1 MLQKRCMEARDLS
14 RVRLHWAQD
23 AILESEERGEDK
35 VTEKSVIA
43 AALETVLEKV
53 AQNEDDIEDVIA
65 GVFNKHF
72 LPSAVNAIR
81 GKKKE

>member
-1 MLQKRCMEARDLS
+1 MID
-14 RVRLHWAQD
+14 WAQD

-35 VTEKSVIA
+35 VSEKSVIA

-72 LPSAVNAIR
+72 SPSTVNALR
-81 GKKKE
+81 GKK